1 MFSIIKNFVIN
12 INLKKNKMT
21 TSDFYQLEMTKAMKI
36 ENKIQKIARQC
47 NDCKNAIEKSR
58 SHLKI
63 QISNLTAETNKICNK
78 FLLSNGTDTEE
89 LTMIN
94 VNNFKTGKLLWKAIE
109 TVKFCQ
115 RHSKK
120 EDKIRE
126 LTKKVLLIEARAK
139 LQEFEENKTQIK
151 K

>member
-21 TSDFYQLEMTKAMKI
+21 ASDFYQLEMTKAMKI
-36 ENKIQKIARQC
+36 ESKIQKIARQC

-58 SHLKI
+58 SYLKI
-63 QISNLTAETNKICNK
+63 QISNLTAETNKICNS
-78 FLLSNGTDTEE
+78 FLLSNGNDTEE

-109 TVKFCQ
+109 NVKFCQ